1 MRNHFILI
9 WSKLPGILGKSEN
22 GVPLCKKKIKNK
34 SKGPRNH
41 DYCRCGIRNKC
52 AWVQRFVFTCSMKY

>member
-34 SKGPRNH
+34 RKGPE
-41 DYCRCGIRNKC
+41 ITII
-52 AWVQRFVFTCSMKY
+52 AVAE